1 MKRILISTLCLL
13 SSIAL
18 AQETAVFSSAEL
30 GLEFEH
36 PANWKVERTRTKDY
50 SITIPLEGRADPAK
64 LEIFSALFA
73 DTPEHWELVQQTITK
88 QLRRDM
94 VRQWREEILGVP
106 MLLSRVSFDD
116 KGQRKDILTG
126 LIYSAT
132 ARKMHFNLMVPTD
145 AYDDAEYQFRQA
157 FQSLRTS
164 SGRLPQAEDPTTR
177 PDPAAYEKPPT
188 SRPPKI
194 LITNEEQPAKP
205 LVKGAV
211 THPVKA
217 GGQDLILH
225 VPAGWTVA
233 DGEDGALVLKHEAV
247 PIPVKLTV
255 SSTIDSP
262 VPEAALVKASGLSLA
277 AFKKVASRQ
286 EAKPKANLA
295 GAQVVSI
302 WRRGTGDGGA
312 VQSIEAYGLTASNY
326 WLLTLLHQ
334 GALDAKAE
342 VALKE
347 LIQGSSVE
355 MVQ

>member
-1 MKRILISTLCLL
+1 MKRYLISTFFLVSGL
-13 SSIAL
+13 AF
-18 AQETAVFSSAEL
+18 AQETAVFSSPEL

-36 PANWKVERTRTKDY
+36 PASWKIERTKTKDY
-50 SITIPLEGRADPAK
+50 VITMPLEGRADPAK
-64 LEIFSALFA
+64 LEIYGALFA
-73 DTPEHWELVQQTITK
+73 DTPEHWELVQLTITK

-132 ARKMHFNLMVPTD
+132 GRKMLFNLTAPTD

-157 FQSLRTS
+157 LQSLRTA
-164 SGRLPQAEDPTTR
+164 SGKLPTAEDPTR
-177 PDPAAYEKPPT
+177 VQDPTTYEKPPT

-194 LITNEEQPAKP
+194 LITNDKPTEKP

-211 THPVKA
+211 THPAKA
-217 GGQDLILH
+217 GGQDVILH
-225 VPAGWTVA
+225 VPTGWSVA
-233 DGEDGALVLKHEAV
+233 DGTDGVLILKHAAV
-247 PIPVKLTV
+247 PFEVKLTV

-262 VPEAALVKASGLSLA
+262 IPEAALVRASGASLGS
-277 AFKKVASRQ
+277 FKTVISRQ
-286 EAKPKANLA
+286 ENNPKANKA

-302 WRRGTGDGGA
+302 WRKGTGASGP
-312 VQSIEAYGLTASNY
+312 VQSLEAYGLTAGNY
-326 WLLTLLHQ
+326 WLFSLLHE
-334 GALDAKAE
+334 GTLDAKAE
-342 VALKE
+342 AALKE
-347 LIQGSSVE
+347 LVDGASVE